1 MFEQRFEENLA
12 LKIHIL
18 MASFL
23 VQLITYEDLGLSILE
38 YYLFSMQFQQTLWY
52 TNMWYKSCKL
62 QNVLLLES

>member
-38 YYLFSMQFQQTLWY
+38 YYLFSMQFQQTL
-52 TNMWYKSCKL
+52 
-62 QNVLLLES
+62 